1 MTMTSPRPS
10 EQDGNQPQI
19 QPQIHYERGVPT
31 QNIPVPDP
39 SVLTTAQ
46 LHSSIDTLHRLLET
60 QIDSIR
66 RDQESFQRGHEEKHT
81 SVVNAAIQHRKEL
94 SDASVAIVQ
103 AQVDAQFSSQ
113 QSQLKGITNE
123 LNTRFAS
130 SDLRYQQRYDAQS
143 EALTAAFEAQ
153 QKATSA
159 ALAAAKEAV
168 QTALAASEKAVNKA
182 EATTGKLIPRAE
194 VESRFTDVSHQI
206 DKATSVTETR
216 LGAILESIKSLTSL
230 SDRLEK
236 TAEAVNGLDRVT
248 DAKFVTFRTLI
259 DSQADK
265 VALALA
271 ASNKAVDAA
280 FASSAA
286 AILKAEVFAEKRFD
300 IITKQIDELKTYR
313 DASGGKGEGA
323 TMIWGFIA
331 GGIGLLATVIGIFFA
346 LSGGR

>member
-1 MTMTSPRPS
+1 MPDADATNGETR
-10 EQDGNQPQI
+10 
-19 QPQIHYERGVPT
+19 VP
-31 QNIPVPDP
+31 PGPDP
-39 SVLTTAQ
+39 SALTTAQ
-46 LHSSIDTLHRLLET
+46 LQTAITNLEHLLSSQIESARRELEA
-60 QIDSIR
+60 
-66 RDQESFQRGHEEKHT
+66 FKNGHEEKHS

-94 SDASVAIVQ
+94 SDAKLAIIQ
-103 AQVDAQFSSQ
+103 AQIDAQFDAQ
-113 QSQLKGITNE
+113 QGRLVQISDEMNA
-123 LNTRFAS
+123 RFAS
-130 SDLRYQQRYDAQS
+130 TDLRYQQRYDAQS

-182 EATTGKLIPRAE
+182 ETSTSKLIPRAE
-194 VESRFTDVSHQI
+194 VESRFTDMTHQI
-206 DKATSVTETR
+206 AADAAVTEAR
-216 LGAILESIKSLTSL
+216 LFGILDNVKALASL
-230 SDRLEK
+230 SDRVEK
-236 TAEAVNGLDRVT
+236 TTEAVIGLDRVT

-313 DASGGKGEGA
+313 DVSGGKGDGA
-323 TMIWGFIA
+323 TMMWGFVA
-331 GGIGLLATVIGIFFA
+331 GGIGLLATVVGLFFA
-346 LSGGR
+346 LSGH

>member
-1 MTMTSPRPS
+1 MPDTGGPDPGSR
-10 EQDGNQPQI
+10 
-19 QPQIHYERGVPT
+19 VP
-31 QNIPVPDP
+31 PGPDP
-39 SVLTTAQ
+39 STLTTAQ
-46 LHSSIDTLHRLLET
+46 LQTAISNLEHLLT
-60 QIDSIR
+60 SQIDSVR
-66 RDQESFQRGHEEKHT
+66 RELETFKNGHEEKHS

-94 SDASVAIVQ
+94 SDAKLAIIQ
-103 AQVDAQFSSQ
+103 AQIDAQFDAQ
-113 QSQLKGITNE
+113 QLRLMQIGDEMNS
-123 LNTRFAS
+123 RFAS

-182 EATTGKLIPRAE
+182 EATTSKLIPRAE
-194 VESRFTDVSHQI
+194 VESRFADVSHQI

-216 LGAILESIKSLTSL
+216 LSALQESVKALTGL
-230 SDRLEK
+230 SDKLEK
-236 TAEAVNGLDRVT
+236 TSEAINGLDRVT

-313 DASGGKGEGA
+313 DVSGGKGDGA
-323 TMIWGFIA
+323 SMMWGFVA
-331 GGIGLLATVIGIFFA
+331 GGIGLLATVIGIFYA
-346 LSGGR
+346 LSGH

>member
-1 MTMTSPRPS
+1 MTPQQPDDNSPQERP
-10 EQDGNQPQI
+10 
-19 QPQIHYERGVPT
+19 PT
-31 QNIPVPDP
+31 VHSNVPVPDP
-39 SVLTTAQ
+39 SLLTTAQ
-46 LHSSIDTLHRLLET
+46 LNNAINKLEHLLEG
-60 QIDSIR
+60 QIASVQKDL
-66 RDQESFQRGHEEKHT
+66 ESFQRGHEEKHT

-113 QSQLKGITNE
+113 QSQIKAVTNE
-123 LNTRFAS
+123 LDSRLAA

-143 EALTAAFEAQ
+143 DALQAAFDAQ

-168 QTALAASEKAVNKA
+168 QTALAASEKAVSKA
-182 EATTGKLIPRAE
+182 EVATSKLIPRAE
-194 VESRFTDVSHQI
+194 VESRFTDISHQI
-206 DKATSVTETR
+206 DVATNVTAARMSGITDNVK
-216 LGAILESIKSLTSL
+216 LLTGL
-230 SDRLEK
+230 SDRVEK
-236 TAEAVNGLDRVT
+236 ISESVSGLDRVT

-286 AILKAEVFAEKRFD
+286 AILKAEVFNEKRFD

-313 DASGGKGEGA
+313 DATTGSSSGA
-323 TMIWGFIA
+323 SAMWGFVV
-331 GGIGLLATVIGIFFA
+331 GGVGLLATLIGVFFA
-346 LSGGR
+346 LSRDRKSVV

>member
-1 MTMTSPRPS
+1 MSEANEQSRVSP
-10 EQDGNQPQI
+10 G
-19 QPQIHYERGVPT
+19 
-31 QNIPVPDP
+31 PDP
-39 SVLTTAQ
+39 SALTTAQ
-46 LHSSIDTLHRLLET
+46 LQTAITNLEHLLISKIDSARRELET
-60 QIDSIR
+60 
-66 RDQESFQRGHEEKHT
+66 FKNGHEEKHS
-81 SVVNAAIQHRKEL
+81 SVVNAAIMHRKEL
-94 SDASVAIVQ
+94 SDAKLAIVQ
-103 AQVDAQFSSQ
+103 AQIDAQFQSQ
-113 QSQLKGITNE
+113 QGRLVQIADEMNS
-123 LNTRFAS
+123 RFAS

-182 EATTGKLIPRAE
+182 EATTSKLIPRAE

-216 LGAILESIKSLTSL
+216 LSAILESIKGLSTL

-236 TAEAVNGLDRVT
+236 TSEAVIGLDRVT

-313 DASGGKGEGA
+313 DVSGGKGDGA
-323 TMIWGFIA
+323 AMMWGFVV

-346 LSGGR
+346 FSGR